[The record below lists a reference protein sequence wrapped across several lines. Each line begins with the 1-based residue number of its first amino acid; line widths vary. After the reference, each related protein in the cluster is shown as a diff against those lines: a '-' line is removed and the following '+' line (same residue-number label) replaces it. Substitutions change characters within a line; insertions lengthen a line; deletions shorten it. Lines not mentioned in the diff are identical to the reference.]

1 MYLCI
6 SFFIGFIN
14 LRAFYNAMEII
25 FICKSLIFLKEMN
38 TKWSNILG
46 IPITLATVQHIL
58 CINVQF
64 NLFYLFSQ
72 NQINN
77 TRATRCPQSV
87 NELCIVWHND
97 IINVLPCCHSRYST
111 CFNRVQCF
119 PAKSSTY
126 KENWGMFKIFQL
138 LVYVK
143 CLLLNILNKAY
154 SLHLI

>member
-6 SFFIGFIN
+6 SYLIGFIN
-14 LRAFYNAMEII
+14 LRAFNNYRDHIHMHI
-25 FICKSLIFLKEMN
+25 SLIFLKEMN

-64 NLFYLFSQ
+64 NLFYLFSY

-87 NELCIVWHND
+87 NELCIVWQWLY
-97 IINVLPCCHSRYST
+97 NVLPCCHSRYST

-126 KENWGMFKIFQL
+126 KENWSMFKIFQL